1 MTLIHGVMGNNP
13 CPVCLIKRDEQ
24 SDLSIV
30 KDLRTAKGSQEA
42 VEKARQGTV
51 EAGEDLLK
59 DLGLRKIDVSV
70 FPLEHSL
77 FYPHFRTSS
86 GR

>member
-1 MTLIHGVMGNNP
+1 MGNNP

-24 SDLSIV
+24 SDISIV
-30 KDLRTAKGSQEA
+30 KELRTAAGSQKA
-42 VEKARQGTV
+42 VKKARAGTV

-70 FPLEHSL
+70 FPLEYSL
-77 FYPHFRTSS
+77 FYPHFRTYS
-86 GR
+86 GT